1 MRGLR
6 QTRYRRPPHRTTST
20 RAQNIRLGASSRYRR
35 VLAQH
40 RRDSPPAVDPA
51 QLDLAARHKA
61 EEQDERGVFAR
72 QGALRLH
79 AASEF
84 SVKSLD
90 RVCRAQRLPLHF
102 GEGEEREELVA
113 AFPQARHHARATF
126 GPRAL
131 KRRVSSA
138 GSVSISGVDDAVEVV
153 ADLGQHV
160 LGRLTLE
167 IAKLVDA
174 ATLYSGAWPRPADG
188 AAQSGVPVDN
198 VAPELAGPAPRDRRG
213 SLSTPQPTPRRT
225 APERAGVCARRRG
238 HRPHPAPAR

>member
-35 VLAQH
+35 AVPQH
-40 RRDSPPAVDPA
+40 RRDFPPAVDPA
-51 QLDLAARHKA
+51 QLDLPARHKA

-90 RVCRAQRLPLHF
+90 HVCRAQRLPLLF

-113 AFPQARHHARATF
+113 AFPQARHHARTTF
-126 GPRAL
+126 DPRAL
-131 KRRVSSA
+131 ERRVSSA
-138 GSVSISGVDDAVEVV
+138 GRE
-153 ADLGQHV
+153 
-160 LGRLTLE
+160 
-167 IAKLVDA
+167 
-174 ATLYSGAWPRPADG
+174 RPYT
-188 AAQSGVPVDN
+188 V
-198 VAPELAGPAPRDRRG
+198 RRG
-213 SLSTPQPTPRRT
+213 GVAFNVGRSGRGPTRK
-225 APERAGVCARRRG
+225 EYVRG
-238 HRPHPAPAR
+238 GTSRGLTRQAILAVTRGS